1 MIIII
6 WRRGL
11 LFRETSVSRRL
22 TDKTIT
28 RTQLRHC
35 SKIYT
40 QPPTHTHI
48 YIYLCV
54 CACVYLITVRF
65 RAIRR
70 FPIVIISLATAMCIY
85 QTLDVHRGHRGYI
98 NILIH
103 VESCGGG
110 GGSTSESFEG
120 RNPFQL
126 GTRIY
131 IHILYMPFVINIHQ
145 LRFTLVVY
153 NIYTHVYLFIVHGER
168 RTNAFD

>member
-1 MIIII
+1 MIVIIIIII
-6 WRRGL
+6 WCRGL
-11 LFRETSVSRRL
+11 LFHEAASVSRRL

-28 RTQLRHC
+28 RTQLRHR

-40 QPPTHTHI
+40 HATHPSTHI
-48 YIYLCV
+48 YISHIYLCV
-54 CACVYLITVRF
+54 CVYLITVRF

-70 FPIVIISLATAMCIY
+70 FSIVIISLATAMCIY

-98 NILIH
+98 NILIR

-110 GGSTSESFEG
+110 TSESFEG

-131 IHILYMPFVINIHQ
+131 IHILYAVCYKHTPAA
-145 LRFTLVVY
+145 LY
-153 NIYTHVYLFIVHGER
+153 AR
-168 RTNAFD
+168 RI

>member
-11 LFRETSVSRRL
+11 LFHEAASVSRRL
-22 TDKTIT
+22 TDKTII
-28 RTQLRHC
+28 RIQLRHC

-40 QPPTHTHI
+40 QPPTHTH
-48 YIYLCV
+48 IYLCV

-85 QTLDVHRGHRGYI
+85 QTLDAHRGHRGYI
-98 NILIH
+98 NILIR
-103 VESCGGG
+103 VKSCGGG
-110 GGSTSESFEG
+110 GGGGTSESFEG

-131 IHILYMPFVINIHQ
+131 IHI
-145 LRFTLVVY
+145 VY
-153 NIYTHVYLFIVHGER
+153 AVCYKHTPAAFYAR
-168 RTNAFD
+168 RI